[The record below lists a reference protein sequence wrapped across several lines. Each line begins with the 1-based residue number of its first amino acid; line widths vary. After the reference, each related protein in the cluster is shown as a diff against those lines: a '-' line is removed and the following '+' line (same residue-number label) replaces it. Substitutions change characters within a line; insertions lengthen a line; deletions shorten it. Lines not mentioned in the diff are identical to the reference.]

1 VRLAGNRS
9 RQRELWNVTSTK
21 SVSSIEFDEAFPADG
36 SRTRVHTVLP
46 ARPLIEPP
54 LHDLFN
60 CSEDYLADF
69 GCLADGHKS
78 IANTELFG
86 NPDSQHLLI
95 EARVIAIYMPEE
107 PTGTNIEG
115 EAPDIEPV
123 VETDE
128 ATVTDDAELERTLG
142 LSGGLAIGIGT
153 MIGAGIFVFPGL
165 AGAEVGTAAT
175 VSFAVGGV
183 IALLV
188 ALPTSE
194 LATAMPKSGGGY
206 YFISRGLGTL
216 AGTVIG
222 LSLWL
227 GLVFATAFYLVGLG
241 FYALDALA
249 AVGVGISA
257 TPGLIV
263 SVIAV
268 LSGIGF
274 TVLNITG
281 TENAAKLQNG
291 IVALLLSMLIAFLG
305 FGLLEAF
312 GFVQVDTPP
321 GEARN
326 VWEVVPIMSV
336 AALVFTSYLGFAQVA
351 TVAGEMKNPGRN
363 LPLAMVGS
371 VLIVT
376 VMYILTIFVATS
388 VFTQDALEAAGE
400 TAMVE
405 VGRQLLGPAG
415 ALVIIIGGLLATMSS
430 ANASVLSTSRAIY
443 GVSKDAL
450 LPKEASRIN
459 LKYGTPHV
467 ALGMAG
473 GPVVVLAATR
483 QVQLLAE
490 VASFLHLIMYGLM
503 CVALLAIRRDEPEWY
518 DPDFRV
524 PGGSVIPVVGA
535 LASFGLIAFMNRT
548 SIAVGIVVILVTAG
562 WYFYYA
568 RDVNLKGAL

>member
-1 VRLAGNRS
+1 M
-9 RQRELWNVTSTK
+9 
-21 SVSSIEFDEAFPADG
+21 F
-36 SRTRVHTVLP
+36 RVV
-46 ARPLIEPP
+46 
-54 LHDLFN
+54 F
-60 CSEDYLADF
+60 
-69 GCLADGHKS
+69 
-78 IANTELFG
+78 
-86 NPDSQHLLI
+86 
-95 EARVIAIYMPEE
+95 VYMSNGPS
-107 PTGTNIEG
+107 GTNIEG
-115 EAPDIEPV
+115 ETPDAGPV

-128 ATVTDDAELERTLG
+128 VTITDEAELERTLG

-175 VSFAVGGV
+175 ASFAVGGV

-216 AGTVIG
+216 AGTVVG

-249 AVGVGISA
+249 EIGIAVGASSGAVVSA
-257 TPGLIV
+257 L
-263 SVIAV
+263 AV
-268 LSGIGF
+268 LFGIGF
-274 TVLNITG
+274 TVLNVTG
-281 TENAAKLQNG
+281 TENAAKIQNG
-291 IVALLLSMLIAFLG
+291 IVALLLSMLTVFLM

-312 GFVQVDTPP
+312 GFVDTGTPP
-321 GEARN
+321 GEAAN

-351 TVAGEMKNPGRN
+351 TVAGEIRNPGRN
-363 LPLAMVGS
+363 LPLAMIGS

-376 VMYILTIFVATS
+376 VMYVLTILVSTN
-388 VFTQDALEAAGE
+388 VFTQDALAAAGE

-405 VGRQLLGPAG
+405 VGRQLLGPVG
-415 ALVIIIGGLLATMSS
+415 ALVIIVGGLLATMSS

-450 LPKEASRIN
+450 LPHEASRIN

-490 VASFLHLIMYGLM
+490 VASFLHLVMYGLM

-524 PGGSVIPVVGA
+524 PGGPAIPTVGA
-535 LASFGLIAFMNRT
+535 LASFGLVGFMNPL
-548 SIAVGIVVILVTAG
+548 SIAVGVAIILVTSG
-562 WYFYYA
+562 WYVYYA
-568 RDVNLKGAL
+568 RDVRLKGAL

>member
-1 VRLAGNRS
+1 MDNRG
-9 RQRELWNVTSTK
+9 
-21 SVSSIEFDEAFPADG
+21 DE
-36 SRTRVHTVLP
+36 R
-46 ARPLIEPP
+46 
-54 LHDLFN
+54 
-60 CSEDYLADF
+60 
-69 GCLADGHKS
+69 
-78 IANTELFG
+78 
-86 NPDSQHLLI
+86 
-95 EARVIAIYMPEE
+95 AI
-107 PTGTNIEG
+107 GGANIEG
-115 EAPDIEPV
+115 ESPDIEPT

-128 ATVTDDAELERTLG
+128 ATITDDAELERTLG
-142 LSGGLAIGIGT
+142 LTGGLAIGIGT

-175 VSFAVGGV
+175 ASFAIGGL

-216 AGTVIG
+216 AGTVVG

-249 AVGVGISA
+249 ELGISVGGS
-257 TPGLIV
+257 PGVVV
-263 SVIAV
+263 SVLAVIFGIA
-268 LSGIGF
+268 F
-274 TVLNITG
+274 TVLNVTG

-291 IVALLLSMLIAFLG
+291 IVALLLSMLVAFLG
-305 FGLLEAF
+305 FGLLDTF
-312 GFVQVDTPP
+312 GIVDAGTPP
-321 GEARN
+321 AEAAD
-326 VWEVVPIMSV
+326 VWAIGPIMSV

-363 LPLAMVGS
+363 LPLAMIGS
-371 VLIVT
+371 VVTVT
-376 VMYILTIFVATS
+376 VMYVLTIYVATDI
-388 VFTQDALEAAGE
+388 FDQAALAAAGE

-405 VGRQLLGPAG
+405 VGRELLGVGG
-415 ALVIIIGGLLATMSS
+415 ALVIILGGLLATMSS
-430 ANASVLSTSRAIY
+430 ANASILSTSRAIY

-450 LPKEASRIN
+450 LPAWAARIN

-467 ALGMAG
+467 ALGLAG
-473 GPVVVLAATR
+473 GPVIVLAATR
-483 QVQLLAE
+483 QVSLLAE
-490 VASFLHLIMYGLM
+490 VASFLHLIMYGLI

-524 PGGSVIPVVGA
+524 PGGPVIPVFGA
-535 LASFGLIAFMNRT
+535 VASFGLILFMDPT
-548 SIAVGIVVILVTAG
+548 SQLVGIAVMTATAG

-568 RDVNLKGAL
+568 RDITLKGAL

>member
-1 VRLAGNRS
+1 MS
-9 RQRELWNVTSTK
+9 
-21 SVSSIEFDEAFPADG
+21 
-36 SRTRVHTVLP
+36 
-46 ARPLIEPP
+46 
-54 LHDLFN
+54 
-60 CSEDYLADF
+60 
-69 GCLADGHKS
+69 
-78 IANTELFG
+78 
-86 NPDSQHLLI
+86 
-95 EARVIAIYMPEE
+95 EE

-115 EAPDIEPV
+115 EAPDVEEVI
-123 VETDE
+123 ETDE
-128 ATVTDDAELERTLG
+128 ATITDDAELERTLG
-142 LSGGLAIGIGT
+142 LAGGLAIGIGT

-175 VSFAVGGV
+175 ASFAIGGV

-227 GLVFATAFYLVGLG
+227 GLVFATSFYLVGLG
-241 FYALDALA
+241 YYALDGLA
-249 AVGVGISA
+249 QVGITVGAS
-257 TPGLIV
+257 PGVIV

-268 LSGIGF
+268 VAGIGF
-274 TVLNITG
+274 TVLNVTG

-291 IVALLLSMLIAFLG
+291 IVALLLSMLVVFL
-305 FGLLEAF
+305 AF
-312 GFVQVDTPP
+312 GMLDSLGIVDAGTPP
-321 GEARN
+321 GEAAN
-326 VWEVVPIMSV
+326 VWEVVPVMSV

-351 TVAGEMKNPGRN
+351 TVAGEMKKPGRN

-376 VMYILTIFVATS
+376 TMYVLTIFVATS
-388 VFTQDALEAAGE
+388 VFTQNALEQAGE

-405 VGRQLLGPAG
+405 IGRALLGSPG
-415 ALVIIIGGLLATMSS
+415 ALVIILGGLLATMSS
-430 ANASVLSTSRAIY
+430 ANASILSTSRAIY

-450 LPKEASRIN
+450 LPRRASRIN

-473 GPVVVLAATR
+473 GPVIVLAATR

-490 VASFLHLIMYGLM
+490 VASFLHLIMYGLI
-503 CVALLAIRRDEPEWY
+503 CVALVAIRRDEPDWY

-524 PGGSVIPVVGA
+524 PGGNVIPVLGA
-535 LASFGLIAFMNRT
+535 VASFGLIAFMSPV
-548 SIAVGIVVILVTAG
+548 SIGVGIVVSAATAG

-568 RDVNLKGAL
+568 RDVKLKGAL